1 MLTFSKLDSTTLSDI
16 GKRVLK
22 VLQFGAKSASESL
35 PFGVDSNPLKGMTA
49 IYGSTSNNGD
59 TVIFGYIQKNQ
70 IADVGETRFFSLDA
84 DGNLKAFIWLKN
96 DGDIQLNGDDY
107 SSVRFQP
114 LQSGINNK
122 DSLINTELGKIA
134 TAIGTL
140 GGTYV
145 PGNISTDISQSESE
159 TVKIL

>member
-1 MLTFSKLDSTTLSDI
+1 MITFSKLDSVILQA

-22 VLQFGAKSASESL
+22 VLQFGPKTASESA
-35 PFGVDSNPLKGMTA
+35 PFGIDSSPLKGMTA

-59 TVIFGYIQKNQ
+59 TVILGYIQKNQ
-70 IADVGETRFFSLDA
+70 LAEVGETRFFSLDA
-84 DGNLKAFIWLKN
+84 NGGLKAFIWLKN

-114 LQSGINNK
+114 LQSGINAK
-122 DSLINTELGKIA
+122 DDLINAELVKIQ
-134 TAIGTL
+134 TALTGV
-140 GGTYV
+140 GGVYV

-159 TVKIL
+159 TVKII